1 MGLGGGVHDSASS
14 EMSTAFSGG
23 GGAGGITGGMGEVD
37 KLSAAL
43 LGMAVSPGDSPAGNQ
58 VRTRRLLR

>member
-1 MGLGGGVHDSASS
+1 
-14 EMSTAFSGG
+14 MSTAFSGG